1 MMAVDATMVRDLR
14 ERTGAGILDCQKALV
29 QAGGDMNKAI
39 DFLRQKGL
47 ATAQKKAGRTTNE
60 GLIASYIH
68 AGSKLGVLLEVNCET
83 DFVAKTEEFQE
94 LARDLS
100 MHIAAAAPGYLR
112 REDVPAAIVEK
123 EKEIYM
129 AQAKESGKPPAVLD
143 KIVAGRVDKYY
154 AETCLLEQPFVKDPS
169 IVITDLLS
177 QKIAKL
183 GENISIR
190 RFARFRL
197 GETIEE

>member
-83 DFVAKTEEFQE
+83 DFVAKTEDFQE
-94 LARDLS
+94 LARDLA
-100 MHIAAAAPGYLR
+100 MHIAAATPAYLK

-123 EKEIYM
+123 EKEIYV
-129 AQAKESGKPPAVLD
+129 AQAKESGKPAAVLD
-143 KIVAGRVDKYY
+143 KIVAGRVEKYY

-169 IVITDLLS
+169 IIVTDLLS

>member
-1 MMAVDATMVRDLR
+1 MAVDATMVRDLR

-29 QAGGDMNKAI
+29 QAGGDMNKAV

-94 LARDLS
+94 LAQDLA
-100 MHIAAAAPGYLR
+100 MHVAAATPVYLK
-112 REDVPAAIVEK
+112 REDVPAAVVEK

-129 AQAKESGKPPAVLD
+129 AQARESGKPPAVLD
-143 KIVAGRVDKYY
+143 KIVAGRVEKFY
-154 AETCLLEQPFVKDPS
+154 AETCLLEQPFIKDPA

-197 GETIEE
+197 GETVEE